1 MPRIAEARGYAAQ
14 TEISPFAGFPVGG
27 SETGAFL
34 LVVNYDSSGFPNP
47 ITSTPF
53 SFWDESGIALQTTT
67 LMREH
72 SLARLTMANFDS
84 TPTDNEASHCF
95 ALSLKSLDFDAD
107 TDANET
113 VAALRRNGHVAALG
127 WSIRTRRWGTSVRLT
142 AWRPGVDVVP
152 YGEQPATSSDVDI
165 SSPNWREA
173 YGDGPGNGSLY
184 SRASFRGR
192 PADHLRWQM
201 LWSQSDTSFR
211 PHELRTYSLATTE
224 DGSNVVTGLLPED
237 PCSCHIDAQIDNVT
251 GRCMG
256 STGQLLADCGAV
268 LQHGDIICS
277 RCDFNASKSGGVEE
291 ELCVAHLLVYPAEA
305 VAQVQYTTLPSCP
318 VGFHNADSTHLGC
331 MDTDECASSPCPDEV
346 ACNEST
352 TVSASA
358 GKFVPIGQGHRAC
371 RFTSEDDNSADYY
384 ELVSVDAFDRAAC
397 EAECSARDG
406 DNCRGYEYRRST
418 GACELWK
425 VSPGFSAL
433 ADGRECFARVGSIGT
448 FSCGVS

>member
-1 MPRIAEARGYAAQ
+1 
-14 TEISPFAGFPVGG
+14 VGG
-27 SETGAFL
+27 SETGALL
-34 LVVNYDSSGFPNP
+34 LVVNYDAYGFPNP

-53 SFWDESGIALQTTT
+53 SFWDESGIRLRMTTV
-67 LMREH
+67 MREH

-84 TPTDNEASHCF
+84 TPTDNRASHCF
-95 ALSLKSLDFDAD
+95 ALSLKSLDLDVE
-107 TDANET
+107 TDANQTVET
-113 VAALRRNGHVAALG
+113 LRRNGHVAALG
-127 WSIRTRRWGTSVRLT
+127 WSMRTRNWGTSVRLT

-152 YGEQPATSSDVDI
+152 YGEQPAMPSDIDI
-165 SSPNWREA
+165 SSPNWREE
-173 YGDGPGNGSLY
+173 YGSENRSDY

-211 PHELRTYSLATTE
+211 PHEVRTYPLATTE
-224 DGSNVVTGLLPED
+224 DGSNLVTELVPED
-237 PCSCHIDAQIDNVT
+237 PCSCHIDAQMDNVT

-256 STGQLLADCGAV
+256 STGQPLADCGAV
-268 LQHGDIICS
+268 LQHGDVICS
-277 RCDFNASKSGGVEE
+277 RCEFNASKSGGVEE

-305 VAQVQYTTLPSCP
+305 VAQVHYTTLPSCR
-318 VGFHNADSTHLGC
+318 VGFHNADSTHAGC
-331 MDTDECASSPCPDEV
+331 VDTDECMSSPCPEEV

-352 TVSASA
+352 TVPASA
-358 GKFVPIGQGHRAC
+358 GKFVPIGRGHRAC
-371 RFTSEDDNSADYY
+371 RFTSADDNSADYY
-384 ELVSVDAFDRAAC
+384 TLASVDAFDRAAC
-397 EAECSARDG
+397 EAQCEALDG
-406 DNCRGYEYRRST
+406 DTCRGYEYRTST